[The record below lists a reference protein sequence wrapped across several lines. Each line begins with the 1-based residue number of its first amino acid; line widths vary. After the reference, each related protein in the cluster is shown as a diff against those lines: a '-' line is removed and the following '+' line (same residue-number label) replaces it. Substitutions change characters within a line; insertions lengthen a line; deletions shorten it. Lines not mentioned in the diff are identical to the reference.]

1 MRVAIIGATGLV
13 GREMLE
19 VLFER
24 KFPITKLFLVASENS
39 HGRTVLF
46 NNKHYKIISL
56 EDLILKNIDLAF
68 FSAGSEVSKKWAPKL
83 LEELRLL
90 IIHLIGE

>member
-13 GREMLE
+13 GREMLKCSS
-19 VLFER
+19 VS
-24 KFPITKLFLVASENS
+24 ITKLFLVASENS

-68 FSAGSEVSKKWAPKL
+68 FQQDQKSQKSG
-83 LEELRLL
+83 RQN
-90 IIHLIGE
+90 